1 MHIVSSPTI
10 ENIILKNNE
19 ADELGGGLYI
29 AMGSN
34 PSINNI
40 QIIGNSA
47 VHGGGIFIS
56 ENADATFSN
65 TLITENYQS
74 PENPDNPIFFRKNLI
89 RGPGS
94 SFQASK

>member
-1 MHIVSSPTI
+1 MCLWTGGGVYVEGFNPRLDNLIIKNNRSTNFGGGMHIVSSPTI
-10 ENIILKNNE
+10 ENIMIKNNE

-34 PSINNI
+34 PTMNNI

-56 ENADATFSN
+56 ENADATF
-65 TLITENYQS
+65 TM
-74 PENPDNPIFFRKNLI
+74 P
-89 RGPGS
+89 
-94 SFQASK
+94 